1 MNDEMW
7 IFIDK
12 GTVIDLQSKI
22 QFEELDF
29 TSTIHFSLFTL
40 TSNKKDTR
48 KGVFFVSL
56 CLRRQDRE

>member
-29 TSTIHFSLFTL
+29 TTTLHSYLFTL
-40 TSNKKDTR
+40 KTNHAT
-48 KGVFFVSL
+48 GLPVA
-56 CLRRQDRE
+56 